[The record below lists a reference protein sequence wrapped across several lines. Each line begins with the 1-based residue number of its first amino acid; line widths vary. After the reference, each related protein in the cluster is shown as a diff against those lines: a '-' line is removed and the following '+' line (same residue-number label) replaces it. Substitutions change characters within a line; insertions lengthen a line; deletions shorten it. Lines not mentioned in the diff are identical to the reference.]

1 MKNFKFIYLFIA
13 FVGALTMASC
23 EHPYADYTPGAQ
35 DETMGVYFPSTEA
48 LVVTAEQTSVDIAVA
63 RINAEEAAEVK
74 VRFQEVVAE
83 DEEPTGF
90 FTVPST
96 VSFEAGKAEAALTV
110 SFDGTKLTP
119 GVQYRLNIQLDQSI
133 ASKYGLSDVVFNIG
147 IAEPWIT
154 LEGPNG
160 EKTGFYRDDFLGP
173 MYGGPSGT
181 IVDATVVQ
189 HEFDKTRYRLV
200 EPFTEDTVPY
210 LIGGVPEDMTFTTPG
225 YVEFWVYDDNTVEIP
240 SSWLGF
246 KLDIGTGKPEDF
258 YLATLYKAADQ
269 PVLGEFKENV
279 FWFTTPQSIIWHI
292 ADGRGNYAN
301 YEGMFA
307 VSLPGYEI
315 TDFAVNI
322 SYAGMFVDSTNNLSA
337 VLDFSLGLDVETY
350 KFTLLEGNPT
360 SEELATTIAQIA
372 DGSAEFDVLEGGR
385 ETLSWQV
392 AAEKGIWTVVAVP
405 FGKKG
410 ARADK
415 AVTYTFYFPGVG
427 EQDIPQADIK
437 FFFNSIENLTDNE
450 EAIAAYPADYFVAL
464 GIIAN
469 GDELRTIKAWIGE
482 AAIIEDMKDA
492 DVISQGGDDYTRD
505 IDKIKANGS
514 VILGPY
520 KFRSGEKVAAVVEVV
535 TLYGEVIYKR
545 MFAELNNN
553 TGLEIGDYTITE
565 GEAKLNAYFCGGYE
579 AGQVYF
585 NIDGFQFPGVID
597 TEKKQLVFTGAIDG
611 YNVGFNGVAFW
622 YDEAKTKVFGYYSY
636 ADAND
641 EVASDLIFSYND
653 ANEISALNNY
663 FSMRVFDVTT
673 NEEGKTDYV
682 YALSEYAFTPAAT
695 VAKAVAEEETPAE
708 PETSKFSKS
717 AKSIDANIT
726 LSSEYNVSKKFEAKV
741 FNGRREL
748 KNKAQFGF

>member
-48 LVVTAEQTSVDIAVA
+48 LVVKAEDTSVDIAVA
-63 RINAEEAAEVK
+63 RVNAEEAAEVK
-74 VRFQEVVAE
+74 VRFQEVVAA
-83 DEEPTGF
+83 DAEPTGF

-96 VSFEAGKAEAALTV
+96 VSFEAGKAETTLTV
-110 SFDGTKLTP
+110 SFDGSQLTP
-119 GVQYRLNIQLDQSI
+119 GVQYRLNIQLDQSV
-133 ASKYGLSDVVFNIG
+133 ASKYGLSDVVFNLG

-160 EKTGFYRDDFLGP
+160 EKTGFYRDDFMGP
-173 MYGGPSGT
+173 LYGGASGT

-200 EPFTEDTVPY
+200 EPYGEKNVPY

-225 YVEFWVYDDNTVEIP
+225 YVEFWLYEDNTVEIP

-246 KLDIGTGKPEDF
+246 TLDVGTGKPEDF
-258 YLATLYKAADQ
+258 YLATVYKAADQ
-269 PVLGEFKENV
+269 PILGEFKENV
-279 FWFTTPQSIIWHI
+279 FWFTTPKSIMWHI

-301 YEGMFA
+301 QEGMFA

-322 SYAGMFVDSTNNLSA
+322 SYAGMFVNAVNEASA
-337 VLDFSLGLDVETY
+337 VLDFALGLDVESY

-360 SEELATTIAQIA
+360 AEVVATTVAQIA
-372 DGSAEFDVLEGGR
+372 DGTAEFDVLESKR
-385 ETLSWQV
+385 DVTRWEV
-392 AAEKGIWTVVAVP
+392 AAEKGLWTVVAVP

-415 AVTYTFYFPGVG
+415 AVSYNFYFPGVG
-427 EQDIPQADIK
+427 GGTEEKPEAEISFYFDSVAK
-437 FFFNSIENLTDNE
+437 LTGDESYNE
-450 EAIAAYPADYFVAL
+450 SMPAEYFVAL
-464 GIIAN
+464 GIKAN
-469 GDELRTIKAWIGE
+469 GDELRSIKIWVGE
-482 AAIIEDMKDA
+482 AAVIEGYTDEQIIELAGVDK
-492 DVISQGGDDYTRD
+492 SGD

-514 VILGPY
+514 VVLGP
-520 KFRSGEKVAAVVEVV
+520 FNLRSGTEVVGIVEVV
-535 TLYGEVIYKR
+535 TLYGDVIYKR
-545 MFAELNNN
+545 MSHVMPNG
-553 TGLEIGDYTITE
+553 TGLEIGDYTIAE
-565 GEAKLNAYFCGGYE
+565 GEYKVTADFCGGYE

-585 NIDGFQFPGVID
+585 NIDGFELPGVID

-611 YNVGFNGVAFW
+611 YNAGFNGVSFY
-622 YDEAKTKVFGYYSY
+622 YDDAKTKAFGYYSY
-636 ADAND
+636 ADAED
-641 EVASDLIFSYND
+641 ATASDLVFSYND

-663 FSMRVFDVTT
+663 FSMRVFDIT
-673 NEEGKTDYV
+673 EEGFV
-682 YALSEYAFTPAAT
+682 YAFDEYAFTPAAT
-695 VAKAVAEEETPAE
+695 VAKAVAEEETPAA
-708 PETSKFSKS
+708 PETSKLTKS
-717 AKSIDANIT
+717 AKSMEANIT
-726 LSSEYNVSKKFEAKV
+726 LSNVTAKCEV
-741 FNGRREL
+741 KAFNGRLEL